1 MFGPTK
7 RQWFLAAVLCV
18 LAALTALPARAAAL
32 EPALVQGL
40 AGDFNARVA
49 AIDALGVAGG
59 DEAAALLDA
68 LEGGRLGTVGGRLV
82 VIGPDGLRDAGSGE
96 VLAADAGAATR
107 ITVNNRLRR
116 AIGTARAAL
125 ALSAPDPA
133 QRLAAADTLRENAS
147 PALLPVLARALA
159 AESDAAVREVLLYA
173 TAKLELSSP
182 DPALRLKA
190 AQALGASSDAA
201 VKNLLAA
208 LLEKRGEGAAATWVE
223 PDAEVRAAAAASMR
237 AIDRRI
243 GLAQTAG
250 TLFSGLS
257 LGSILLLAA
266 LGLAI
271 TYGVMGVINMA
282 HGELL
287 MVGAYATFVVQG
299 VFRSHFPAYLD
310 LYVLAAIPAAFLA
323 AALVGIVMERLV
335 LRHLYGRPLESLLA
349 TWGLSLVLIQA
360 ARVLFGP
367 QNLELANP
375 SWMSGGVELAGGVVL
390 PYNRIVIL
398 GFAAFVLVL
407 IWLMMQKTR
416 LGMFV
421 RAVTQNRPMAGCVGV
436 PTARVDTLAFAIG
449 SGVAGLGGLA
459 LSQIANV
466 GPAMGTGYIVDA
478 FMVVVL
484 GGVGQ
489 LAGAVWAALGLGIVA
504 KFLEGWAGAVVA
516 KILVLVFII
525 AFIQKRPQG
534 IFALKGRFADS

>member
-7 RQWFLAAVLCV
+7 RQWCIAAALCV
-18 LAALTALPARAAAL
+18 LMGLAALPARAAL
-32 EPALVQGL
+32 DPALVQGL
-40 AGDFNARVA
+40 GGDFNARVA

-59 DEAAALLDA
+59 DEATALLDA
-68 LEGGRLGTVGGRLV
+68 LEGGRLGTVDGRLV
-82 VIGPDGLRDAGSGE
+82 VIAPDGLRDAASGE
-96 VLAADAGAATR
+96 ALAADAGAATR

-125 ALSAPDPA
+125 ALSSAQPA

-271 TYGVMGVINMA
+271 AYGVMGVINMA

-349 TWGLSLVLIQA
+349 TWGLSLVLIQG